1 MFVRVRVY
9 KRDTLALLRRIKVT
23 RGMWGAGEEVEREPE
38 TVLRRRLQK
47 PGREAMRVFLKL
59 AKNPLT
65 MTFASD
71 V

>member
-1 MFVRVRVY
+1 MY
-9 KRDTLALLRRIKVT
+9 LLVL
-23 RGMWGAGEEVEREPE
+23 RGAREEVEREPE
-38 TVLRRRLQK
+38 TVLRRRLQN